1 MHALPFHNPE
11 LLWLLVLVPVTGLWS
26 LWARRR
32 RAYLRF
38 PAAHV
43 LAQGSRGWRTRL
55 VWLPPI
61 LQMAAIGLAVLALA
75 RPQVASAGQR
85 HRTVEGIDL
94 AIALDLSTSMEAAD
108 LRPKNRLQAAKQV
121 LTDFLDHRSNDRVA
135 LVAFAG
141 QAYTQVPL
149 TLDYGVLKN
158 VVAQLSTRKIED
170 GTAIGDALGVALN
183 RLRDSTAK
191 SRAVVLITD
200 GENNAGRL
208 SPADAA
214 TLARELHIPVYTIL
228 IGKGGL
234 VPMPVGR
241 DAFGEV
247 AYQNVEIPV
256 NPTLLQSIAK
266 TTGGQFYRATDKRA
280 LEAGLNGVLDRM
292 QRTRLADG
300 GATSRPNEAFAGF
313 LGGALA
319 LAAAD
324 FVLRN
329 SVLRVSP

>member
-1 MHALPFHNPE
+1 MHALPFRNPE

-38 PAAHV
+38 PLAHV
-43 LAQGSRGWRTRL
+43 LAQGSHGWRTRL
-55 VWLPPI
+55 VWLPPV
-61 LQMAAIGLAVLALA
+61 LQMAAIALAVLALA
-75 RPQVASAGQR
+75 RPQVPSAARR

-214 TLARELHIPVYTIL
+214 KLAQELHIPVYTIL

-266 TTGGQFYRATDKRA
+266 TTGGQFYRATDRRA

-292 QRTRLADG
+292 QRTRLSDG
-300 GATSRPNEAFAGF
+300 GATSQPNEAFAGF